1 MEDILASIRR
11 IIASDQSGNAARSFS
26 PAPRI
31 DLETSGSEA
40 SARRAESS
48 SDQIA
53 QPEPPVLRDAA
64 QPYRAGPIEHP
75 GPFPG
80 LQDLDTRIAP
90 PASLDQG
97 DDGSSADAANHQ
109 QDAVLLAGLHDQL
122 FASAS
127 HAAGD
132 AYDPDPAELLS
143 DLNTPEPLISSSAG
157 ASISSS
163 FHLLAD
169 TMLMRDPEM
178 LERIA
183 RETLRPML
191 KSWLDENLPSMVE
204 RLVRSEI
211 ERVARGGRSRD

>member
-11 IIASDQSGNAARSFS
+11 IIASDQSGNSARSFS
-26 PAPRI
+26 PAPRV
-31 DLETSGSEA
+31 DVAASGDDTPHADVE
-40 SARRAESS
+40 RSS
-48 SDQIA
+48 QLMT
-53 QPEPPVLRDAA
+53 QVEPPMLRDAGQA
-64 QPYRAGPIEHP
+64 GRAGFVEHP
-75 GPFPG
+75 GSFPG
-80 LQDLDTRIAP
+80 LHDLDTRIAP

-97 DDGSSADAANHQ
+97 SGAPSLDSSGQA
-109 QDAVLLAGLHDQL
+109 QDEALLAGLHDQL

-127 HAAGD
+127 HAVSEDYDLD
-132 AYDPDPAELLS
+132 AN
-143 DLNTPEPLISSSAG
+143 DLHTPESLISSSAG

-169 TMLMRDPEM
+169 TMLLRDPEM